1 MLPSTR
7 EINLNSINDPFF
19 IFKPLNLKK
28 SVEYFLKGFFW

>member
-28 SVEYFLKGFFW
+28 ALNIS

>member
-28 SVEYFLKGFFW
+28 KR